1 MNAKH
6 STQPLLRQE
15 GACSFWRTSV
25 KCYRGRIEKLTTV
38 IKCVM
43 QYFNLPPQSSVYLL
57 LLCSVW
63 ACLSGC
69 AGRERAS
76 TADEYLRLGDRQNSR
91 NRPQQAREL
100 YQELLDKFPESHHRA
115 VAQLNIAESLY
126 REKDYIEARFE
137 YEKFLELHPAH
148 PLASQ
153 AKYQIGLC
161 HVQQLQHYDRD
172 QRHTEAALQAFR
184 RLRREHPQDPLIPD
198 TTGHIRVLRQR
209 LAAHE
214 MSVARFYYKKG
225 AYHAAIGRLLSLVQ
239 IYSSSPDLDEALFLL
254 GSSYR
259 AEENF
264 VKAQQVFR
272 TLVDRFP
279 TSTYTS
285 RSRAQL
291 RQLPETGIV
300 LQ

>member
-1 MNAKH
+1 MMRVM
-6 STQPLLRQE
+6 QPLN
-15 GACSFWRTSV
+15 TSPT
-25 KCYRGRIEKLTTV
+25 YRVYVLLFCVVLT
-38 IKCVM
+38 
-43 QYFNLPPQSSVYLL
+43 
-57 LLCSVW
+57 
-63 ACLSGC
+63 CLSGC
-69 AGRERAS
+69 AGKPKAS
-76 TADEYLRLGDRQNSR
+76 TADEYLSLGDSQSSR

-100 YQELLDKFPESHHRA
+100 YQELLDKFPESHLRA
-115 VAQLNIAESLY
+115 VAQFNIAESLY
-126 REKDYIEARFE
+126 REKDYIEALFE

-161 HVQQLQHYDRD
+161 HVQQLQHHDRD

-184 RLRREHPQDPLIPD
+184 RLRRQHPQDPLIPD
-198 TTGHIRVLRQR
+198 TANHIRILRQR

-225 AYHAAIGRLLSLVQ
+225 AYHAAIGRLLNLVQ
-239 IYSSSPDLDEALFLL
+239 VYPNSPDLDEALFLL
-254 GSSYR
+254 GASYR

-279 TSTYTS
+279 TSSYIS

-291 RQLPETGIV
+291 RQLPDTGIV

>member
-1 MNAKH
+1 MRHFN
-6 STQPLLRQE
+6 PLP
-15 GACSFWRTSV
+15 
-25 KCYRGRIEKLTTV
+25 
-38 IKCVM
+38 
-43 QYFNLPPQSSVYLL
+43 QYGFYVL
-57 LLCSVW
+57 LLCGVW

-69 AGRERAS
+69 AGKQRAD
-76 TADEYLRLGDRQNSR
+76 TADDYLRLGGRQSSR
-91 NRPQQAREL
+91 NRPQQAREF
-100 YQELLDKFPESHHRA
+100 YQELLDRFPESHHRA
-115 VAQLNIAESLY
+115 VAQFNIAESLY
-126 REKDYIEARFE
+126 REREYIEARFE

-153 AKYQIGLC
+153 AQYQIGLC
-161 HVQQLQHYDRD
+161 HVQQLQHHDRD

-184 RLRREHPQDPLIPD
+184 RLRRQHPQDPLIPD
-198 TTGHIRVLRQR
+198 TTNHIRALRER
-209 LAAHE
+209 LTAHE

-225 AYHAAIGRLLSLVQ
+225 AYHAAIGRLLNLVQ
-239 IYSSSPDLDEALFLL
+239 VYPSSPDLDEALFML
-254 GSSYR
+254 GASYR

-264 VKAQQVFR
+264 VKAQHVFR

-279 TSTYTS
+279 SSSYIS

>member
-1 MNAKH
+1 M
-6 STQPLLRQE
+6 L
-15 GACSFWRTSV
+15 V
-25 KCYRGRIEKLTTV
+25 K
-38 IKCVM
+38 
-43 QYFNLPPQSSVYLL
+43 QHFNTPPNHCVYLL
-57 LLCSVW
+57 LLCGVW
-63 ACLSGC
+63 VFLSGC
-69 AGRERAS
+69 ASKQRAS
-76 TADEYLRLGDRQNSR
+76 TADEYLRLGDRQSSQ
-91 NRPQQAREL
+91 NRPQQAREF
-100 YQELLDKFPESHHRA
+100 YQELLDRFPESHHRA
-115 VAQLNIAESLY
+115 VAQFNIAESLY
-126 REKDYIEARFE
+126 GEKDYIEALFE

-184 RLRREHPQDPLIPD
+184 RLRRQHPQDPLIPD
-198 TTGHIRVLRQR
+198 TTNHIRVLRQR

-225 AYHAAIGRLLSLVQ
+225 AYHAAIGRLLNLIQV
-239 IYSSSPDLDEALFLL
+239 YPNSPDLDEALFLL
-254 GSSYR
+254 GASYR

-264 VKAQQVFR
+264 VKAQHVFR

-279 TSTYTS
+279 TSSYIS